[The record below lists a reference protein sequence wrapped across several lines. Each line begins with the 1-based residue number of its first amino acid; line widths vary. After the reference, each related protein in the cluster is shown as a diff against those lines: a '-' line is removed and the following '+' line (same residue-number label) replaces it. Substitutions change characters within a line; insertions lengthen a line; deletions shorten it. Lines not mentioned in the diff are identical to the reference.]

1 MAGAQI
7 IVSDV
12 HLVNQATQEETRIS
26 GEMTFG
32 RADVDKIYPQD
43 TRISRRHFRIVV
55 SADGVFIED
64 LGSTNRTKV
73 NGVPLKPKTLYRL
86 KSRDLIEFGQQK
98 VMIFIDGK
106 IQADQAE
113 LMSEIPETDDA
124 VERSLV
130 FERVCLP
137 GGGEE
142 IREMNVDVTAVHD
155 LDSVQSGPALNEE
168 TILQGL
174 VERKNAAWYLQ
185 FGGSEFGP
193 LSFKELKVLSSTKQF
208 EGGILFAF
216 TEGLAEWLP
225 VEKLQ
230 KFFESPVSEYTATQR
245 IGGGTPF
252 SGTVSFLPDRKI
264 SGKCEAISLSEIT
277 VRIPNAPEFKSA
289 FSEIEVKPASA
300 SGMEPFKAQIK
311 IDPSRSS
318 GTLFTLVIT
327 QASPSVKM
335 AIERYLRAIG

>member
-32 RADVDKIYPQD
+32 RADVDKIYPRD
-43 TRISRRHFRIVV
+43 TRISRRHFRIMVTSEDV
-55 SADGVFIED
+55 LIED

-73 NGVPLKPKTLYRL
+73 NGVPLKPKTLYKL

-98 VMIFIDGK
+98 VVIFIDGK

-113 LMSEIPETDDA
+113 LVGEDPRADDA

-130 FERVCLP
+130 FERVCVP

-142 IREMNVDVTAVHD
+142 IREINIDAKAAQD
-155 LDSVQSGPALNEE
+155 LDSAQSRPAVNEE
-168 TILQGL
+168 FILQGL

-193 LSFKELKVLSSTKQF
+193 LSFKELRVLSTTKQF
-208 EGGILFAF
+208 QGGMLFAF

-225 VEKLQ
+225 LERLQ
-230 KFFESPVSEYTATQR
+230 RFFENPVSEYTATQR
-245 IGGGTPF
+245 VGSGTPL
-252 SGTVSFLPDRKI
+252 SGSVSFLPERKVK
-264 SGKCEAISLSEIT
+264 GNCEAISLSEIT
-277 VRIPNAPEFKSA
+277 VRIPGAPEFKSA
-289 FSEIEVKPASA
+289 FSEIEVKPAS
-300 SGMEPFKAQIK
+300 GMEPFKAQVK
-311 IDPSRSS
+311 VDPSRSS
-318 GTLFTLVIT
+318 GTLYTLVIT
-327 QASPSVKM
+327 QASPSAKM
-335 AIERYLRAIG
+335 AIERYLRSKG